1 MEAEEAKT
9 ELVGRL
15 EGAGVME
22 VSLELVQG
30 RGWGACC
37 LLSVRGWA
45 SLEGLESRL
54 PSGLPEGEAG
64 EGRAGQA

>member
-1 MEAEEAKT
+1 MEALEAKAD
-9 ELVGRL
+9 LVGRL
-15 EGAGVME
+15 EEAGVME

-30 RGWGACC
+30 RGWGTCC

-64 EGRAGQA
+64 EGRAG

>member
-1 MEAEEAKT
+1 MEAEEAKA

-15 EGAGVME
+15 EEAGMME

-37 LLSVRGWA
+37 LLSVRQG
-45 SLEGLESRL
+45 GVHHRCV
-54 PSGLPEGEAG
+54 
-64 EGRAGQA
+64 